1 MPFLGIL
8 PVIIDELE
16 LSNLQGGLL
25 QSAFIVSYVVVA
37 PLVGYLGDRFS
48 RKCVT
53 SPLSIHFIK
62 H

>member
-1 MPFLGIL
+1 L
-8 PVIIDELE
+8 PVIIDELD

-48 RKCVT
+48 RK
-53 SPLSIHFIK
+53 
-62 H
+62 